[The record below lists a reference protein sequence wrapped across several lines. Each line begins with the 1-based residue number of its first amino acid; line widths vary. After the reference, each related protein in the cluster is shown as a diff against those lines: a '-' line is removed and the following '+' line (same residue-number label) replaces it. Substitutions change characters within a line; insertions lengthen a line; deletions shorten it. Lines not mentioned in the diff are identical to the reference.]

1 MNGDHISILPHI
13 NPNPE
18 RFRTFTVN
26 FFSET
31 ITTTVTAT
39 PSVVRKWI
47 FRVLSLHRFHRDT
60 LVVGLGVQWT
70 PTVSRD
76 RAPAATLQLCVGR
89 QCLIFQLLHATHVP
103 QALRRFLADP
113 RATFVGVWNYH
124 DEDMLM
130 RSNHM
135 LTVMRIVDARDV
147 AADRCGLSKQLS
159 METLAGVLLG
169 ARGVRKPREVGASD
183 WDAYWLSPEQVQYAC
198 VDAFVSSELGKAL
211 NVWNWEN

>member
-1 MNGDHISILPHI
+1 
-13 NPNPE
+13 
-18 RFRTFTVN
+18 
-26 FFSET
+26 
-31 ITTTVTAT
+31 
-39 PSVVRKWI
+39 
-47 FRVLSLHRFHRDT
+47 
-60 LVVGLGVQWT
+60 
-70 PTVSRD
+70 
-76 RAPAATLQLCVGR
+76 
-89 QCLIFQLLHATHVP
+89 
-103 QALRRFLADP
+103 
-113 RATFVGVWNYH
+113 
-124 DEDMLM
+124 
-130 RSNHM
+130 M